1 MIELYPLSRNSILDV
16 AVDSAELLGDLLSL
30 VDDVV
35 KGDIRRVAARSIS
48 LVATLCNNVTVVVGA
63 TAVPGKE
70 LK

>member
-1 MIELYPLSRNSILDV
+1 MIEPYPLSRNSILDV
-16 AVDSAELLGDLLSL
+16 AVDSAELLRDLLSL
-30 VDDVV
+30 VNDVV

-48 LVATLCNNVTVVVGA
+48 LVATLCDNVAVVVGA